1 MADEAV
7 AHNLEPMD
15 ELYFAGWNRADW
27 EGVFTR
33 YHTDDVLV
41 DVHGQAPTHG
51 IGEHIHAMKAVVEST
66 GGAPVQVKSHPIRFG
81 SGDWTCVVGELEDG
95 SRMVT
100 LAKWRDGAIA
110 ETTPDST
117 QKVDPFRFPA

>member
-1 MADEAV
+1 
-7 AHNLEPMD
+7 
-15 ELYFAGWNRADW
+15 
-27 EGVFTR
+27 
-33 YHTDDVLV
+33 
-41 DVHGQAPTHG
+41 
-51 IGEHIHAMKAVVEST
+51 MKAVVEST